1 MRVDSTWCGP
11 GTQHGQVLPTPVPA
25 TGRRLH
31 SRVIVAMDGIKIRCG
46 REDLKRYTSVSR
58 RDAQLSVTSR
68 KEIWFKLIICNGMNA
83 EVST

>member
-1 MRVDSTWCGP
+1 
-11 GTQHGQVLPTPVPA
+11 
-25 TGRRLH
+25 
-31 SRVIVAMDGIKIRCG
+31 MDGIKIRCG

-68 KEIWFKLIICNGMNA
+68 KEIWFKLIICNGMDA